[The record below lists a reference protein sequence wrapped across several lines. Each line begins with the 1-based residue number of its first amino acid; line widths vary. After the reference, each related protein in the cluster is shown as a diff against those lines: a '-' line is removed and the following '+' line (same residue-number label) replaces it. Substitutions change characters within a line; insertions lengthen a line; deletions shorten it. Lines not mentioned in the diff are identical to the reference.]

1 MMTAAFGSN
10 SISFHTS
17 NTCNTL
23 LKELQQ
29 LWTEIGETQADKDRM
44 LMELERECL
53 EIYRR
58 KVDEAAN
65 DKARLHQSIA
75 SMEAEAAMLI
85 ATLGEIN
92 INSPVQSDKKTKSLK
107 GQLASVRP
115 LVEDLKLKEEERM
128 KQFADIKSQIEKIS
142 GEISGYGST
151 SSSMSVLTLEE
162 QDLSVRKLTEH
173 QSKLR
178 SLQKEKSER
187 LQKVMDYV
195 NEVHTLC
202 GVLSIDFGQTVSDI
216 HPSLHGSSV
225 GLVTN
230 ISDSTLEG
238 LDQAV
243 LKLKTEKKFRFQ
255 KLKDVAGSL
264 FELWNL
270 MDTSKEDK
278 ASFLRI
284 TSVLGLSE
292 SEIMQPG
299 ALSPETV
306 QQVSAEVERLTK
318 LKTSRLKELVMK
330 KRSELEDLCCKIHI
344 QPDQSTAAEKT
355 SVLIDSG
362 LVDPCELLANI
373 EAQICKVKDEA
384 FSRKEIMER
393 IDRWLSACDEEK
405 WLDDYNLDHNRYS
418 AVRGAHIN
426 LKRAERARI
435 MINKIPAMV
444 DNLISKTLS
453 WEEEK
458 QKLFL
463 YDGVRLVSI
472 LEDYKQARR
481 LKEEEKKR
489 ARDHKKLQDV
499 LLTEKES
506 MYGSKPSPRRSNSFR
521 NQNGYRAYGNGSVTP
536 SPRRN
541 SLGAATPEL
550 LTPRSY
556 SGRHNGYFKEMRRL
570 STAPLNFVAIPKED
584 TMSFSSIGGSEPESP
599 PQV

>member
-1 MMTAAFGSN
+1 MMAAAFGSD

-29 LWTEIGETQADKDRM
+29 LWTEIGETQSDKDRM

-53 EIYRR
+53 EVYRR

-65 DKARLHQSIA
+65 AKACLHQSIA
-75 SMEAEAAMLI
+75 SLEAEVAMLI

-92 INSPVQSDKKTKSLK
+92 INSPVQSDKKAQSLK
-107 GQLASVRP
+107 GKLASVRP
-115 LVEDLKLKEEERM
+115 LAEDLKLKKEGRM
-128 KQFADIKSQIEKIS
+128 KQFADIRSQIEKIS

-151 SSSMSVLTLEE
+151 ASSISSLTMEE

-178 SLQKEKSER
+178 VLQKEKSER

-202 GVLSIDFGQTVSDI
+202 GVLSIDFSQTVSDI
-216 HPSLHGSSV
+216 HPSLHGSSM

-243 LKLKTEKKFRFQ
+243 LKLKTEKKFRLQ
-255 KLKDVAGSL
+255 KLKDVSGSL

-278 ASFLRI
+278 ASLLRI

-292 SEIMQPG
+292 SEIVQPG
-299 ALSPETV
+299 ALSPEIV
-306 QQVSAEVERLTK
+306 QQASAEVERLTK
-318 LKTSRLKELVMK
+318 LKTSRLKELVLK
-330 KRSELEDLCCKIHI
+330 KRSELEDICCKIHI

-355 SVLIDSG
+355 SALIDSG
-362 LVDPCELLANI
+362 LVDPSELLANI
-373 EAQICKVKDEA
+373 EAQICRVKDEA
-384 FSRKEIMER
+384 LSRKEIMEK
-393 IDRWLSACDEEK
+393 INRWLSACDEEK
-405 WLDDYNLDHNRYS
+405 WLEDYNLDHNRYS
-418 AVRGAHIN
+418 AGRGAHIS

-435 MINKIPAMV
+435 MINKIPAVV
-444 DNLISKTLS
+444 DNLISRTLA
-453 WEEEK
+453 WEKEK

-489 ARDHKKLQDV
+489 ARDQKKLQDM
-499 LLTEKES
+499 LHTEIES
-506 MYGSKPSPRRSNSFR
+506 IYGSKPSPRRSNSFR
-521 NQNGYRAYGNGSVTP
+521 NQNGHRAYGNGSVTP

-541 SLGAATPEL
+541 SVGAATPEL

-556 SGRHNGYFKEMRRL
+556 SGRQNGYFKEMRRL

-584 TMSFSSIGGSEPESP
+584 TISFSSIGGSEPESP

>member
-1 MMTAAFGSN
+1 MMAAAFGSN

-65 DKARLHQSIA
+65 AKARLHQSIA
-75 SMEAEAAMLI
+75 SMEAEVAMLI

-92 INSPVQSDKKTKSLK
+92 INSPVQSDKKAKSLK

-115 LVEDLKLKEEERM
+115 LVEDLKLKKEERM

-178 SLQKEKSER
+178 GLQKEKSER

-202 GVLSIDFGQTVSDI
+202 GVLSMDFGQTVSDI

-278 ASFLRI
+278 ASFVRI

-292 SEIMQPG
+292 SEIVQPG

-330 KRSELEDLCCKIHI
+330 KRSELEDMCCKIHI

-355 SVLIDSG
+355 SALIDSG

-384 FSRKEIMER
+384 CSRKEIMER

-418 AVRGAHIN
+418 AGRGAHIN

-435 MINKIPAMV
+435 MINKIPAVV

-506 MYGSKPSPRRSNSFR
+506 IYGSKPSPRRSSSFR
-521 NQNGYRAYGNGSVTP
+521 SQNGYRAYGNGSVTP

>member
-1 MMTAAFGSN
+1 MMTAFGGT

-65 DKARLHQSIA
+65 AKACLYQSIA
-75 SMEAEAAMLI
+75 AMEAEVAMLM
-85 ATLGEIN
+85 ATLGDVN
-92 INSPVQSDKKTKSLK
+92 VNSPVQFDKKAKSLK
-107 GQLASVRP
+107 GHLASVTP
-115 LVEDLKLKEEERM
+115 LVEDLKLKKEERM
-128 KQFADIKSQIEKIS
+128 KQFSDIRSQIEKIS
-142 GEISGYGST
+142 GEISGYGNT
-151 SSSMSVLTLEE
+151 ISSMSGLNLEE
-162 QDLSVRKLTEH
+162 QDLSVRKLMEC

-178 SLQKEKSER
+178 ALQKEKSER

-202 GVLSIDFGQTVSDI
+202 GVLSLDFGETVSNI

-225 GLVTN
+225 ELVTN

-243 LKLKTEKKFRFQ
+243 LRLKTERKFRLQ

-270 MDTSKEDK
+270 MDTPKEEK

-292 SEIMQPG
+292 SEIVQAG
-299 ALSPETV
+299 ALSLETAE
-306 QQVSAEVERLTK
+306 QVSAEVERLAK
-318 LKTSRLKELVMK
+318 LKTSRMKELVLK
-330 KRSELEDLCCKIHI
+330 RRSELEDICCKNHI
-344 QPDQSTAAEKT
+344 QPDPSTAADKT
-355 SVLIDSG
+355 NALIDSG

-373 EAQICKVKDEA
+373 EAQICKSKDEA
-384 FSRKEIMER
+384 LSRKEIMEK

-405 WLDDYNLDHNRYS
+405 WLEDYNQDQNRYS
-418 AVRGAHIN
+418 AGRGAHIN

-444 DNLISKTLS
+444 DNLISKTLV
-453 WEEEK
+453 WEDEK

-481 LKEEEKKR
+481 HKEEEKKR
-489 ARDHKKLQDV
+489 ARDQKKLQDM
-499 LLTEKES
+499 LLAEKES
-506 MYGSKPSPRRSNSFR
+506 IYGSKPSPRRSNSFR
-521 NQNGYRAYGNGSVTP
+521 TQNGYRAYGNGSVTP

-541 SLGAATPEL
+541 SVGCATPEV

-556 SGRHNGYFKEMRRL
+556 SGRQNGYFKEMRRL

-584 TMSFSSIGGSEPESP
+584 TMSFSSVGGSEPESP